1 MQEIFYISNLK
12 GIKTL
17 SSERRLKILRHLVDK
32 EYTAQE
38 LASVFKVKPNALWYD
53 MQQLEAA
60 GLIELVR
67 SEQVRGTV
75 KKYYRAVAKNFFVD
89 VSLGA
94 AEINNSNML
103 HALLNQEIEDWR
115 RERIIKIKFQDI
127 AHQIINKNLNVQEDE
142 VVVISYQPMHR
153 KLVEDLMVE
162 IARKGAYAIP
172 VFWTKRMEYNFIR
185 HVPLT
190 FATKDVISDYLID
203 KIDAHIIFSGEF
215 LDEPDGAPLTDEQI
229 RKSELIEEAK
239 RESVRKTYETDV
251 RFLTIDTIYNNFQKA
266 NAEIRSE
273 MYWKAL
279 NEHASDLSLSCN
291 KIRDILLASKNIS
304 ADDGNGSTI
313 NISMPEERIVQVKD
327 GYANGKAT
335 DSELPGGLV
344 VGLLE
349 NGYINGSFRSD
360 FAYLYDT
367 YFADVDII
375 IKNNKI
381 ISASTN
387 HNNETLQRLFNNA
400 HGDKNVVGSFT
411 IGVNPALKQNIGH
424 PYINS
429 KIFGALTLQVGWDE
443 LEASAVDS
451 DMIAQFYILDKTIK
465 VDNKILFKNGKF
477 TI

>member
-17 SSERRLKILRHLVDK
+17 SSERRLRILRHLVDK

-38 LASVFKVKPNALWYD
+38 LASVFEVKPNALWYD

-60 GLIELVR
+60 GLIELVE

-89 VSLGA
+89 VSLGE

-103 HALLNQEIEDWR
+103 HVLLNQEIEDWR
-115 RERIIKIKFQDI
+115 RERIIKIKFQNI
-127 AHQIINKNLNVQEDE
+127 ANQIINKNLNIKENE

-190 FATKDVISDYLID
+190 YATKDVISDYLID

-215 LDEPDGAPLTDEQI
+215 LDEPDGEPLTDDQI
-229 RKSELIEEAK
+229 KKSQLIEEAK
-239 RESVRKTYETDV
+239 RENVRKTYETDV

-266 NAEIRSE
+266 DAEIRSE

-279 NEHASDLSLSCN
+279 NEQAGDLSSSCN
-291 KIRDILLASKNIS
+291 KIKNLLLNSNNIS
-304 ADDGNGSTI
+304 ADDGNGSLI
-313 NISMPEERIVQVKD
+313 NISLPQERIVQIKD
-327 GYANGKAT
+327 GLANSKAT

-349 NGYINGSFRSD
+349 NGSINGTFHSD
-360 FAYLYDT
+360 FAYLYNS
-367 YFADVDII
+367 YFEHVDIS
-375 IKNNKI
+375 IKDNKL
-381 ISASTN
+381 ISINSKNDHDLIQKIFA
-387 HNNETLQRLFNNA
+387 NA
-400 HGDKNVVGSFT
+400 KGDKDVVGSFT
-411 IGVNPALKQNIGH
+411 IGLNPALKQNIGH

-465 VDNKILFKNGKF
+465 VDNKILFQNGKL
-477 TI
+477 II

>member
-1 MQEIFYISNLK
+1 MQEIYYISNLK

-38 LASVFKVKPNALWYD
+38 LASVFNVRPNALWYD
-53 MQQLEAA
+53 MQQLESA
-60 GLIELVR
+60 GLIELIE
-67 SEQVRGTV
+67 SEKVRGTI

-89 VSLGA
+89 VSLGQ
-94 AEINNSNML
+94 AEINKSNML
-103 HALLNQEIEDWR
+103 HAILNQEIEDWR

-127 AHQIINKNLNVQEDE
+127 AHQIINRNLNIKENE

-162 IARKGAYAIP
+162 IAQKGAYAIP

-239 RESVRKTYETDV
+239 RVNVRKTYETDV

-266 NAEIRSE
+266 DAEIRSE

-279 NEHASDLSLSCN
+279 NERASDLSFSCN
-291 KIRDILLASKNIS
+291 KIKDILLASNNIS
-304 ADDGNGSTI
+304 AEDANGNFI
-313 NISMPEERIVQVKD
+313 NISLPMERIVQVKD
-327 GYANGKAT
+327 GYADDKAT

-349 NGYINGSFRSD
+349 NGSINGSFHSD

-367 YFADVDII
+367 YFADVDITI
-375 IKNNKI
+375 KDNKITSVTSKNN
-381 ISASTN
+381 N
-387 HNNETLQRLFNNA
+387 DTLQKLFKNA

-411 IGVNPALKQNIGH
+411 IGVNPALRQDIGH

-443 LEASAVDS
+443 LEASAIDS

-465 VDNKILFKNGKF
+465 VDNKILFQNGKLTF
-477 TI
+477 